1 MPSSRSASAVPSHRG
16 PSAASDGP
24 RDRSSGKAVA
34 LRLAGGAVGIW
45 AVIALIGLLITHVIS
60 PDGPPSWDARTIDW
74 LVAHRTPTMNTATHI
89 GSSISDTYTAIAVTV
104 VVVLLLRWRLG
115 RWFESWI
122 VVAAIAGEL
131 LVFVAIT
138 ATVHRARPAVERL
151 DPAPPTSSF
160 PSGHTAAA
168 IALYGCVAILLLV
181 LWPGVA
187 SRLAGCVLFAV
198 PFVVGFSRLY
208 RGMHFPSDVLFG
220 AIGGALWLAVVIT
233 TLLPLRPSHG
243 THARSVRAP
252 TAAR

>member
-1 MPSSRSASAVPSHRG
+1 MPTSHSTAPSHRG
-16 PSAASDGP
+16 PAAASAD
-24 RDRSSGKAVA
+24 SSPAGGGRAVA

-45 AVIALIGLLITHVIS
+45 AVIGLIGLLITRVVS
-60 PDGPPSWDARTIDW
+60 PDGPPSWDAGTIDW

-89 GSSISDTYTAIAVTV
+89 GSSISDTNTAIAVTV

-115 RWFESWI
+115 RWFESWV

-138 ATVHRARPAVERL
+138 ATVHRARPDVERL

-187 SRLAGCVLFAV
+187 SRLAACVLFAI

-220 AIGGALWLAVVIT
+220 AIGGALWLTVVIT

-243 THARSVRAP
+243 THARSVRGP

>member
-1 MPSSRSASAVPSHRG
+1 MPTSRSAAPSHRG
-16 PSAASDGP
+16 PAEASDTTPQARNG
-24 RDRSSGKAVA
+24 RSVA

-45 AVIALIGLLITHVIS
+45 AVIALVGLLITRVVS
-60 PDGPPSWDARTIDW
+60 PDAPPSWDARVIDW
-74 LVAHRTPTMNTATHI
+74 FVAHRTPTMNTATHI
-89 GSSISDTYTAIAVTV
+89 GSSISDTYTAIIVTI

-122 VVAAIAGEL
+122 VVAAITGEL

-168 IALYGCVAILLLV
+168 IALYGCIAVLLLV

-187 SRLAGCVLFAV
+187 SRLAACVLFAI
-198 PFVVGFSRLY
+198 PFVVGFSRMY

-220 AIGGALWLAVVIT
+220 AIGGALWLAVVTT
-233 TLLPLRPSHG
+233 TLLPLRHNRG
-243 THARSVRAP
+243 THARSVRGPA
-252 TAAR
+252 AAR

>member
-1 MPSSRSASAVPSHRG
+1 MPTSRSAVPSHRG
-16 PSAASDGP
+16 PAADSETPP
-24 RDRSSGKAVA
+24 RPGGGRSVA

-45 AVIALIGLLITHVIS
+45 AVLALVGLLLTRVIS
-60 PDGPPSWDARTIDW
+60 PDAPPSWDARVIDW
-74 LVAHRTPTMNTATHI
+74 FVAHRTPTMNTATHI
-89 GSSISDTYTAIAVTV
+89 GSSISDTYTAIAMTIV
-104 VVVLLLRWRLG
+104 VFLLLRWRLG

-168 IALYGCVAILLLV
+168 VALYGCIAVLLLV
-181 LWPGVA
+181 LWPGLA
-187 SRLAGCVLFAV
+187 SRLAACVLFAI
-198 PFVVGFSRLY
+198 PFVVGFSRMY

-220 AIGGALWLAVVIT
+220 AIGGALWLTVVTT
-233 TLLPLRPSHG
+233 TLLPRRPSQG
-243 THARSVRAP
+243 THARSVRGP
-252 TAAR
+252 AADR

>member
-1 MPSSRSASAVPSHRG
+1 MPTSRSTVPSHRG
-16 PSAASDGP
+16 RAAAPDGTP
-24 RDRSSGKAVA
+24 RAGGGRAVA

-45 AVIALIGLLITHVIS
+45 ASIALIGLLITRVIS
-60 PDGPPSWDARTIDW
+60 PDGPPSWDAGTIDW
-74 LVAHRTPTMNTATHI
+74 LVAHRTPAMNTATHI
-89 GSSISDTYTAIAVTV
+89 GSSIADTYTAIAVTV
-104 VVVLLLRWRLG
+104 VVVLLLRWRVG
-115 RWFESWI
+115 RWFESW
-122 VVAAIAGEL
+122 VVVTAIAGEL

-187 SRLAGCVLFAV
+187 SRLAACVLFAIPV
-198 PFVVGFSRLY
+198 VVGFSRLY

-220 AIGGALWLAVVIT
+220 AIGGALWLTVVMT
-233 TLLPLRPSHG
+233 TLLPRRPSRHP
-243 THARSVRAP
+243 HAHSVSSSA
-252 TAAR
+252 T